1 MMHGSAPPPEYDAAL
16 RAALT
21 SNDWVALREFSR
33 RFNEIP
39 DDVYEK
45 DQHFWEVLLHKLVCS
60 RIDLLGLHDASRAWL
75 AERGYTT
82 DLGGY

>member
-1 MMHGSAPPPEYDAAL
+1 MQSALPAPDYDAAL
-16 RAALT
+16 RAVLMAR
-21 SNDWVALREFSR
+21 DWVALREFSR
-33 RFNEIP
+33 AHNDIP

-45 DQHFWEVLLHKLVCS
+45 DQHFWEVMLHKIVCN
-60 RIDLLGLHDASRAWL
+60 RIDLLGQHDESRAWL

>member
-1 MMHGSAPPPEYDAAL
+1 MQPAPSPDYDADL

-21 SNDWVALREFSR
+21 SADWIALREFSR
-33 RFNEIP
+33 KHNDIP

-60 RIDLLGLHDASRAWL
+60 RIDLLGKHDASRAWL

>member
-1 MMHGSAPPPEYDAAL
+1 MQPAPPAPGYEAELYAAL
-16 RAALT
+16 NSA
-21 SNDWVALREFSR
+21 DWVALREFSR
-33 RFNEIP
+33 KHNDIP

-60 RIDLLGLHDASRAWL
+60 RIDLLGKHDASRAWL
-75 AERGYTT
+75 EARGYTT